1 MLATAL
7 ILLATS
13 VVALIWGNRPILVLV
28 ACAVA
33 LLSLGAALN
42 IDDRLGW
49 VESEGVVGYEE
60 PHGGRLLQPAI
71 DELKA
76 DARRSPEAQEPGWEL
91 LGGEH
96 GYRAR
101 GLDAWWLV
109 LRLTVVVS
117 ILTGFRV
124 CRLFVRFWPAVAL
137 TAVATFGV
145 LVVLIFQAL
154 SRTE

>member
-1 MLATAL
+1 M
-7 ILLATS
+7 
-13 VVALIWGNRPILVLV
+13 
-28 ACAVA
+28 
-33 LLSLGAALN
+33 
-42 IDDRLGW
+42 
-49 VESEGVVGYEE
+49 
-60 PHGGRLLQPAI
+60 LQPAI

-124 CRLFVRFWPAVAL
+124 CRLFVRFWPAAAL

-145 LVVLIFQAL
+145 LVVLIFHAL
-154 SRTE
+154 SRTG